1 MARAEFTPSG
11 AFLEFFFKIS
21 TPVSFLSGKKGV
33 EVIEDAP
40 MDRIQRKI
48 LLFCGQMSSDLHY
61 LLLPSEKE
69 ISNRAV
75 TWDPNQKL
83 EIEVPFPDL
92 ILPFRIDNL
101 LPRVIELTLN
111 ATHRYVVF

>member
-1 MARAEFTPSG
+1 MS
-11 AFLEFFFKIS
+11 LI
-21 TPVSFLSGKKGV
+21 SGKKGV